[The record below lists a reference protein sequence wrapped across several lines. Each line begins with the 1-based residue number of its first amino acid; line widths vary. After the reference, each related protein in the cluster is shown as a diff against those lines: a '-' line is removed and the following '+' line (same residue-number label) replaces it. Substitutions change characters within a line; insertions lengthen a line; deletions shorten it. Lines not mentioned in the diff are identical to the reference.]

1 MGNKKQQKVFDKNK
15 SILLGLNIVIAVLI
29 FLTFLHS
36 TIWNLLLL
44 PIVFYYGALLRGENK
59 INGLKK
65 VIETDKVVGKWIVI

>member
-65 VIETDKVVGKWIVI
+65 VIETDKVVGK